1 MSLVKVLVIDDE
13 TSLVET
19 LKKRLAKRDLF
30 VIPAR
35 SGAEG
40 LARLAEDSS
49 IDIVILYTKMTGM
62 DGLQTLKHIKI
73 DHPLV
78 EVIMLTEPDTVQA
91 AIEAMK
97 LGAYDYHMKPCDID
111 ELVGQVAEAES
122 KRARHEQK
130 IHAARMKEITIKG
143 GV

>member
-1 MSLVKVLVIDDE
+1 
-13 TSLVET
+13 
-19 LKKRLAKRDLF
+19 
-30 VIPAR
+30 
-35 SGAEG
+35 
-40 LARLAEDSS
+40 
-49 IDIVILYTKMTGM
+49 
-62 DGLQTLKHIKI
+62 
-73 DHPLV
+73 
-78 EVIMLTEPDTVQA
+78 MLTEPDTVQA

>member
-49 IDIVILYTKMTGM
+49 IDIVILDTKMTGM
-62 DGLQTLKHIKI
+62 DGLQTLCLPSPIQCK
-73 DHPLV
+73 
-78 EVIMLTEPDTVQA
+78 QR
-91 AIEAMK
+91 
-97 LGAYDYHMKPCDID
+97 
-111 ELVGQVAEAES
+111 S
-122 KRARHEQK
+122 KR
-130 IHAARMKEITIKG
+130 
-143 GV
+143 